1 MAAVGVL
8 GLRQRRIA
16 TLSGGERQRVA
27 LAGAIALR
35 PALVVLDEPTSQL
48 DAAGAQ
54 ALATACLG
62 LRDLGTAVVVG
73 EHRLDLF
80 RQAAGRILTIEG
92 GHVREGV
99 RSPASCP
106 QPRAA
111 RQPGDVAWHL
121 DAVTAGA
128 GLPVLDALTLEGRT
142 GEVIA
147 ITGRNGSGKTT
158 LLRVLAGLLKPL
170 AGTVERSAG
179 RTAYLPQDPAALLH
193 QPTVRDEV
201 QLTLRRTAGREDAS
215 ALLRELGLAELG
227 GRYPRDLSGGER
239 QRAAIAAVIAG
250 PPDLALL
257 DEPTRGMDGTA
268 RRSLVAAIDR
278 LAAAGAAVVL
288 ATHDEELAGSVA
300 DRVVNLG

>member
-1 MAAVGVL
+1 
-8 GLRQRRIA
+8 
-16 TLSGGERQRVA
+16 
-27 LAGAIALR
+27 
-35 PALVVLDEPTSQL
+35 VVLDEPTSQL
-48 DAAGAQ
+48 DVAGAQ
-54 ALATACLG
+54 ALAVACLR

-80 RQAAGRILTIEG
+80 QQAAERILTVEG
-92 GHVREGV
+92 GRVLEGSHSLV
-99 RSPASCP
+99 
-106 QPRAA
+106 PRQEP
-111 RQPGDVAWHL
+111 RPTRHPGEVAWHL

-128 GLPVLDALTLEGRT
+128 GIPVLDALTLEGRR

-201 QLTLRRTAGREDAS
+201 QLTLRRTAGREDADT
-215 ALLRELGLAELG
+215 LLSELGLAELG

-250 PPDLALL
+250 PPELALL
-257 DEPTRGMDGTA
+257 DEPTRGMDGPA